1 MFEELGSFIF
11 NEVPED
17 NHFCKLFPYT
27 LPREASCW
35 FKKLPPESLITRK
48 DIMNAFLNNFLYDV
62 AANLEI
68 EIKSIMEYMN
78 SADSTQKITDVSSC
92 DLVPDVYIK
101 ITMEDFLELED
112 EAQPENLD
120 QNLEKKL
127 DNDQHTSQKDLET
140 SPEASID

>member
-68 EIKSIMEYMN
+68 EIKSIMEYM
-78 SADSTQKITDVSSC
+78 VE
-92 DLVPDVYIK
+92 
-101 ITMEDFLELED
+101 EDKQQESGER
-112 EAQPENLD
+112 
-120 QNLEKKL
+120 
-127 DNDQHTSQKDLET
+127 T
-140 SPEASID
+140 